1 MCRSQEMSLC
11 SSKSKVGKLGKGWK
25 AIKSIAKDQARDMV
39 EPVDSRH
46 GGKEVVG

>member
-1 MCRSQEMSLC
+1 MCRGQETSLC